1 MLYFVHCFCNAE
13 KCRMKS
19 SDCCSSMAA
28 NVDRSLLAAI
38 FGDIEFRFNDVLK
51 TFGVGNAPFV
61 AACSCGSAKFQTIYK
76 DIYG

>member
-1 MLYFVHCFCNAE
+1 
-13 KCRMKS
+13 
-19 SDCCSSMAA
+19 MAA

-76 DIYG
+76 DISG